1 MAILSIQSQVSVGH
15 AGNSAAVFP
24 IQRLGFEVWP
34 VSTTLLSNHR
44 GFSRWRGFTPDASQ
58 LADILLGIEQHGA
71 FEACRAVLVGYLGGA
86 PQAEVIVEAVSKI
99 RALNSDALFCLD
111 PVMGEK
117 ETGLYVDAGI
127 PEIIIG
133 RLLPFADVLTPNLF
147 ELEYLSG
154 KPVESLE
161 QALIAAD
168 SLRERGP
175 EVVICTSYA
184 LAGDALDRVATL
196 AVSGSGTWRVE
207 TPFLTIPNHLSGTG
221 DAFAA
226 IFLTRY
232 LDTGSVSLALSHAVS
247 AVYGLI
253 QATLEADPGADELRL
268 IAAQDE
274 IVAPSIVFDT
284 EVVR

>member
-34 VSTTLLSNHR
+34 VNTTLLSNHR
-44 GFSRWRGFTPDASQ
+44 GFPRWRGFTPDAPQ

-71 FEACRAVLVGYLGGA
+71 LKACRAVLVGYLGGA
-86 PQAEVIVEAVSKI
+86 PQAEVIAEAVSKV
-99 RALNSDALFCLD
+99 RAANADALFCLD

-127 PEIIIG
+127 PEIITD
-133 RLLPFADVLTPNLF
+133 RLLPLADILTPNPF

-154 KPVESLE
+154 KPVETLD

-175 EVVICTSYA
+175 EIVICTSYA

-196 AVSGSGTWRVE
+196 AVTGAGAWRVE
-207 TPFLTIPNHLSGTG
+207 TPLFKIPDHLSGTG

-226 IFLTRY
+226 IFLARY
-232 LDTGSVSLALSHAVS
+232 LDTGSVPRALSHAVS
-247 AVYGLI
+247 TIYGLI
-253 QATLEADPGADELRL
+253 RSTLEADPDADELHL
-268 IAAQDE
+268 IAAQEE
-274 IVAPSIVFDT
+274 IVAPSIGFGA
-284 EVVR
+284 EAVR